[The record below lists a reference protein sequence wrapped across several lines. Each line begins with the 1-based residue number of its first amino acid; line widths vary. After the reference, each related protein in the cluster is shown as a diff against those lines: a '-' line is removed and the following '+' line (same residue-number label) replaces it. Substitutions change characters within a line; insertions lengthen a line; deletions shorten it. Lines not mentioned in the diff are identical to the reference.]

1 MKQIRKSTIDNFIKN
16 INECAESGLTRA
28 AYCAA
33 KQLYSTYFSVNM
45 NKMIEGYK
53 SGILSEEQFN
63 NVVEAM
69 SKLDSKYIGF
79 HISRSANNT
88 IITQPELP
96 FESSIE
102 SITTASTETLDSDD
116 KSEVSYERGED
127 GKILSYVYKIYRR
140 DKPALSGRFTRN
152 EMNDIYRLYSYYGT
166 SLTQREIS
174 RHFPELS
181 LVDFKRIL
189 RAFNIY
195 KASAPF
201 APHMFEE
208 YSEEDL
214 RAMQLREKENDF
226 LKKAEEDRVK
236 NNEKL
241 LRKYAQENIELKETI
256 KNLQNIDFKFLG
268 ESLKPTYI
276 DKHEPTGKDLI
287 LHLSDLHIGAKVESG
302 SLYPNPWNEEE
313 IIRRLKETLNRISSL
328 GTFDTIIVNLLGDNL
343 DGMDNQTARRDHF
356 MPQNMDNVEQVQ
368 VFIRVL
374 EWFISSLYK
383 SNICNNLKIY
393 SVKCGNHDGTMG
405 YVATM
410 ALLYKLQ
417 LMYPDIK
424 TTLFDNF
431 YGFYEFKGHTWIL
444 THGKDEKFMKKGLPL
459 NLDDKNKVMIYE
471 WLDSQH
477 IYGDNIHVI
486 KGDLHTENINSCK
499 KLDYRNVLSLFGASD
514 YSNYNFSR
522 NQYGVSYELFI
533 GDNLLRGTF
542 ENM

>member
-1 MKQIRKSTIDNFIKN
+1 MKKSKQIRKSTVDKFIN
-16 INECAESGLTRA
+16 HINSCVKAGLTRS
-28 AYCAA
+28 AYC
-33 KQLYSTYFSVNM
+33 KENNLFSSYFSDTI
-45 NKMIEGYK
+45 NKMIKGYK
-53 SGILSEEQFN
+53 SGILTKELFN
-63 NVVEAM
+63 KVIKAI
-69 SKLDSKYIGF
+69 SKLDSKYLGF
-79 HISRSANNT
+79 LSVDEPLDNLK
-88 IITQPELP
+88 P
-96 FESSIE
+96 IE
-102 SITTASTETLDSDD
+102 RIITTASTETLDTDD
-116 KSEVSYERGED
+116 RSEVSYERGED
-127 GKILSYVYKIYRR
+127 GRIMTYVYKIYRR
-140 DKPALSGRFTRN
+140 NKPALSGRFTRN

-268 ESLKPTYI
+268 ESLEPTYI
-276 DKHEPTGKDLI
+276 DKHEVTGKDLI

-302 SLYPNPWNEEE
+302 ALYPNPWNKEE
-313 IIRRLKETLNRISSL
+313 IIRRLKVALDEISSL
-328 GTFDTIIVNLLGDNL
+328 GIFDTIIINLLGDNL

-356 MPQNMDNVEQVQ
+356 MPQNMDNMEQVQ
-368 VFIRVL
+368 TFIRVL
-374 EWFISSLYK
+374 EWFVSSLYK

-393 SVKCGNHDGTMG
+393 SVKCGNHDGTVG

-410 ALLYKLQ
+410 ALLYKLK
-417 LMYPDIK
+417 LMYPDIE
-424 TTLFDNF
+424 TTLFDEF
-431 YGFYEFKGHTWIL
+431 YGFYEFKGHKWCI
-444 THGKDEKFMKKGLPL
+444 THGKDEKFQKRGLPL

-477 IYGDNIHVI
+477 IYGDNIHII

-522 NQYGVSYELFI
+522 NQYGISYEMFI
-533 GDNLLRGTF
+533 GDKLLRGTF
-542 ENM
+542 ENL

>member
-88 IITQPELP
+88 ITQPELP
-96 FESSIE
+96 FEGGVE
-102 SITTASTETLDSDD
+102 TVITSASTETLDSDD
-116 KSEVSYERGED
+116 RSEVSYERGED
-127 GKILSYVYKIYRR
+127 GKILAYVYKIYRR
-140 DKPALSGRFTRN
+140 NKPALSGRFTRN

-241 LRKYAQENIELKETI
+241 LRKYAQENIELKKTIETL
-256 KNLQNIDFKFLG
+256 KGIDFNFLK
-268 ESLKPTYI
+268 ETVKPI
-276 DKHEPTGKDLI
+276 KIEKHEETGRDLI
-287 LHLSDLHIGAKVESG
+287 LHLSDIHLGARVESG
-302 SLYPNPWNEEE
+302 SLYENNWNLDQAKK
-313 IIRRLKETLNRISSL
+313 RLHEVLCKLTNVGSY
-328 GTFDTIIVNLLGDNL
+328 DTIIINLLGDNI
-343 DGMDNQTARRDHF
+343 DGIDQQTARRDHIL
-356 MPQNMDNVEQVQ
+356 PQNMDNTEQIQ
-368 VFIRVL
+368 SYITL
-374 EWFISSLYK
+374 IEWFVNNLFENK
-383 SNICNNLKIY
+383 LCNKLKIY
-393 SVKCGNHDGTMG
+393 SVKAGNHGGTAE
-405 YVATM
+405 YAATL
-410 ALLYKLQ
+410 ALLYKIKL
-417 LMYPDIK
+417 LYPEVE
-424 TTLFDNF
+424 TTLFENF
-431 YGFYEFKGHTWIL
+431 YGAYEFKGHKWIL
-444 THGKDEKFMKKGLPL
+444 THGKDLKFMKKPLPL
-459 NLDDKNKVMIYE
+459 NLDDRNKVMIYD
-471 WLDSQH
+471 WLESQG
-477 IYGDNIHVI
+477 IYGDNIHII
-486 KGDLHTENINSCK
+486 KGDLHSNNLNSCA
-499 KLDYRNVLSLFGASD
+499 KLDYRNVLSLFGSSD
-514 YSNYNFSR
+514 YSMYNYQMNKT
-522 NQYGVSYELFI
+522 GVSYELFI

>member
-88 IITQPELP
+88 IIQPELP
-96 FESSIE
+96 FEGDVETI
-102 SITTASTETLDSDD
+102 ITSASTETLDSDD
-116 KSEVSYERGED
+116 RSEVSYERGKD
-127 GKILSYVYKIYRR
+127 GKIVSYVYKIYRR
-140 DKPALSGRFTRN
+140 NKPALSGRFTRN

-241 LRKYAQENIELKETI
+241 LRKYAQENIELKGVI

-268 ESLKPTYI
+268 ESLEPTYI

-313 IIRRLKETLNRISSL
+313 IMRRLKETLNKISSL
-328 GTFDTIIVNLLGDNL
+328 GTFDTIIVNLLGDSL
-343 DGMDNQTARRDHF
+343 DGMDNQTARKDHF

-410 ALLYKLQ
+410 ALLYKLK
-417 LMYPDIK
+417 LMYPDIE
-424 TTLFDNF
+424 TTLFDEF
-431 YGFYEFKGHTWIL
+431 YGFYKFKGHTWIL

-459 NLDDKNKVMIYE
+459 NLDDRNKVMIYE
-471 WLDSQH
+471 WLDSQN

>member
-79 HISRSANNT
+79 HVSRSANNT
-88 IITQPELP
+88 VIQTPELP
-96 FESSIE
+96 FEGGIE
-102 SITTASTETLDSDD
+102 SITAASTETLDTDD

-127 GKILSYVYKIYRR
+127 GKILAYVYKIYRR

-152 EMNDIYRLYSYYGT
+152 EMNNIYRLYSYYGT

-241 LRKYAQENIELKETI
+241 LRKYAQENIELKGVI

-268 ESLKPTYI
+268 ESLEPTYI

-313 IIRRLKETLNRISSL
+313 IMRRLKETLNRISSL
-328 GTFDTIIVNLLGDNL
+328 GTFDTVIVNLLGDNL

-368 VFIRVL
+368 TFIRAL

-383 SNICNNLKIY
+383 SNICNDLKIY

-410 ALLYKLQ
+410 ALLYKLK
-417 LMYPDIK
+417 LMYPDIE
-424 TTLFDNF
+424 TTLFDDF
-431 YGFYEFKGHTWIL
+431 YGFYEFKGHKWIL
-444 THGKDEKFMKKGLPL
+444 CHGKDEKFMKKGLPL

>member
-16 INECAESGLTRA
+16 INECAEFGLTRA

-88 IITQPELP
+88 ITQPELP
-96 FESSIE
+96 FEGDVETI
-102 SITTASTETLDSDD
+102 ITSASTETLDSDD
-116 KSEVSYERGED
+116 RSEVSYERGKD
-127 GKILSYVYKIYRR
+127 GKIVSYVYKIYRR
-140 DKPALSGRFTRN
+140 NKPALSGRFTRN

-241 LRKYAQENIELKETI
+241 LRKYAQENIELKGVI

-268 ESLKPTYI
+268 ESLEPTYI

-313 IIRRLKETLNRISSL
+313 IMRRLKETLNKISSL
-328 GTFDTIIVNLLGDNL
+328 GTFDTIIVNLLGDSL

-374 EWFISSLYK
+374 EWFFSSLYK

-410 ALLYKLQ
+410 ALLYKLK
-417 LMYPDIK
+417 LMYPDIE
-424 TTLFDNF
+424 TTLFDEF
-431 YGFYEFKGHTWIL
+431 YGFYKFKGHTWIL

-459 NLDDKNKVMIYE
+459 NLDDRNKVMIYE
-471 WLDSQH
+471 WLDSQN

>member
-53 SGILSEEQFN
+53 SGILSEKQFN

-88 IITQPELP
+88 ITQPELP
-96 FESSIE
+96 FEGDVERI
-102 SITTASTETLDSDD
+102 ITSASTETLDSDD
-116 KSEVSYERGED
+116 RSEVSYERGED
-127 GKILSYVYKIYRR
+127 GKIVSYVYKIYRR
-140 DKPALSGRFTRN
+140 NKPALSGRFTRN

-241 LRKYAQENIELKETI
+241 LRKYAQENIELKGVI

-268 ESLKPTYI
+268 ESLEPTYI

-313 IIRRLKETLNRISSL
+313 IMRRLKETLNKISSL
-328 GTFDTIIVNLLGDNL
+328 GTFDTIIVNLLGDSL

-410 ALLYKLQ
+410 ALLYKLK
-417 LMYPDIK
+417 LMYPDIE
-424 TTLFDNF
+424 TTLFDEF
-431 YGFYEFKGHTWIL
+431 YGFYKFKGHTWIL

-471 WLDSQH
+471 WLDSQN

>member
-88 IITQPELP
+88 IIQTPELP
-96 FESSIE
+96 FEGGIE
-102 SITTASTETLDSDD
+102 SITAASTETLDTDD
-116 KSEVSYERGED
+116 TSEVSYERGED
-127 GKILSYVYKIYRR
+127 GKILAYVYKIYRR
-140 DKPALSGRFTRN
+140 DKPTLSGRFTRN

-208 YSEEDL
+208 YSEKEL

-241 LRKYAQENIELKETI
+241 LRKYAQENIELKDAL
-256 KNLQNIDFKFLG
+256 KKLQNIDFKFFG
-268 ESLKPTYI
+268 ESIKPIHI

-287 LHLSDLHIGAKVESG
+287 LHLSDLHIGAKVETA
-302 SLYPNPWNEEE
+302 SLFDNPWNEEE
-313 IIRRLKETLNRISSL
+313 LMRRLSATLCKIATL
-328 GTFDTIIVNLLGDNL
+328 GTFDTIIINLLGDNL

-356 MPQNMDNVEQVQ
+356 MPQNMDNLEQVK
-368 VFIRVL
+368 VFTRAL
-374 EWFISSLYK
+374 EWFVSSIYQSGL
-383 SNICNNLKIY
+383 CNKLKIY
-393 SVKCGNHDGTMG
+393 SVKCGNHDGAFG

-410 ALLYKLQ
+410 ALLYKLN
-417 LMYPDIK
+417 LMYPDIE
-424 TTLFDNF
+424 TTLFDEF

>member
-79 HISRSANNT
+79 HISRSANNILIQT
-88 IITQPELP
+88 PELP
-96 FESSIE
+96 FEGSIE
-102 SITTASTETLDSDD
+102 SITTASTETLDTDD

-127 GKILSYVYKIYRR
+127 GKIVSYVYKIYRR
-140 DKPALSGRFTRN
+140 NKPALSGRFTRN
-152 EMNDIYRLYSYYGT
+152 EMIDIYRLYSYYGT

-208 YSEEDL
+208 YSEKEL

-241 LRKYAQENIELKETI
+241 LRKYAQENIELKDAL
-256 KNLQNIDFKFLG
+256 KKLQNIDFKFFG
-268 ESLKPTYI
+268 ESIKPIHI

-287 LHLSDLHIGAKVESG
+287 LHLSDLHIGAKVETA
-302 SLYPNPWNEEE
+302 SLFDNPWNEEE
-313 IIRRLKETLNRISSL
+313 LMRRLSATLCKIATL
-328 GTFDTIIVNLLGDNL
+328 GTFYTIIINLLGDNL
-343 DGMDNQTARRDHF
+343 DGMDNQTAR
-356 MPQNMDNVEQVQ
+356 
-368 VFIRVL
+368 
-374 EWFISSLYK
+374 
-383 SNICNNLKIY
+383 LKM
-393 SVKCGNHDGTMG
+393 S
-405 YVATM
+405 
-410 ALLYKLQ
+410 
-417 LMYPDIK
+417 
-424 TTLFDNF
+424 
-431 YGFYEFKGHTWIL
+431 
-444 THGKDEKFMKKGLPL
+444 
-459 NLDDKNKVMIYE
+459 
-471 WLDSQH
+471 
-477 IYGDNIHVI
+477 
-486 KGDLHTENINSCK
+486 
-499 KLDYRNVLSLFGASD
+499 
-514 YSNYNFSR
+514 
-522 NQYGVSYELFI
+522 
-533 GDNLLRGTF
+533 
-542 ENM
+542 

>member
-88 IITQPELP
+88 ITQPELP
-96 FESSIE
+96 FEGDVETI
-102 SITTASTETLDSDD
+102 ITSASTETLDSDD
-116 KSEVSYERGED
+116 RSEVSYERGKD
-127 GKILSYVYKIYRR
+127 GKIVSYVYKIYRR
-140 DKPALSGRFTRN
+140 NKPALSGRFTRN

-241 LRKYAQENIELKETI
+241 LRKYAQENIELKGVI

-268 ESLKPTYI
+268 ESLEPTYI

-313 IIRRLKETLNRISSL
+313 IMRRLKETLNKISSL
-328 GTFDTIIVNLLGDNL
+328 GTFDTIIVNLLGDSL

-410 ALLYKLQ
+410 ALLYKLK
-417 LMYPDIK
+417 LMYPDIE
-424 TTLFDNF
+424 TTLFDEF
-431 YGFYEFKGHTWIL
+431 YGFYKFKGHTWIL

-459 NLDDKNKVMIYE
+459 NLDDRNKVMIYE
-471 WLDSQH
+471 WLDSQN

>member
-88 IITQPELP
+88 ITQPELP
-96 FESSIE
+96 FEGDIE
-102 SITTASTETLDSDD
+102 RVITSASTETLDSDD
-116 KSEVSYERGED
+116 RSEVSYERGED
-127 GKILSYVYKIYRR
+127 GKILAYVYKIYRR
-140 DKPALSGRFTRN
+140 NKPALSGRFTRN

-241 LRKYAQENIELKETI
+241 LRKYAQENIELKGVI

-268 ESLKPTYI
+268 ESLEPTYI

-328 GTFDTIIVNLLGDNL
+328 GTFDTVIVNLLGDNL

-383 SNICNNLKIY
+383 NNICNNLKIY

-410 ALLYKLQ
+410 ALLYKLK
-417 LMYPDIK
+417 LMYPDIE
-424 TTLFDNF
+424 TTLFDEF
-431 YGFYEFKGHTWIL
+431 YGFYKFKGHTWIL

-471 WLDSQH
+471 WLDSQN